1 MQFNGER
8 LSFEQIVLEVPDI
21 YMQENELRQDLYTFL
36 KILTQSGSQTSYGSS
51 LPVSSDET
59 YSSSGFILNIFP
71 PRKQFSFGQK
81 WTLIT
86 PTFKNIISWVF
97 SDNVP

>member
-21 YMQENELRQDLYTFL
+21 HMQENELRQDLYTFL

-59 YSSSGFILNIFP
+59 YFSSGFILNIFP

-81 WTLIT
+81 MDPNNPHI
-86 PTFKNIISWVF
+86 
-97 SDNVP
+97 